1 MKGGGC
7 HRLAQDLV
15 VVYGNGLGASQAG
28 PMHEVQTR
36 KSVTSKHEVT
46 RVHQEAR
53 EAAGRLVLCW
63 GSEELEKG
71 PVSSLLSAGLRAHWM
86 LTRHRRSSCAVIL
99 RAVATGTDV
108 QGLVFAWW

>member
-1 MKGGGC
+1 M
-7 HRLAQDLV
+7 

-28 PMHEVQTR
+28 PVHEMWR
-36 KSVTSKHEVT
+36 KKSVTSRHEVT

-53 EAAGRLVLCW
+53 EEAGRLVLCW
-63 GSEELEKG
+63 GSEELEEG
-71 PVSSLLSAGLRAHWM
+71 PVSSLLSAGLRGHWT